1 MKHEFKYKN
10 VFRYQLIYI
19 ILIVLFVVAVI
30 LNVNTG
36 SVNITPVQIFKIIF
50 LKQEQQMSAYNI
62 IWKIRLPR
70 LLTAAVLGGALSL
83 SGLSLIHI

>member
-36 SVNITPVQIFKIIF
+36 SVNITPVQIFKIIDR
-50 LKQEQQMSAYNI
+50 KS
-62 IWKIRLPR
+62 
-70 LLTAAVLGGALSL
+70 VV
-83 SGLSLIHI
+83 